1 MRKVARTAVLLL
13 GMMASM
19 AVAASTAFAGDYNT
33 PGGTVAGTQT
43 GGGGGGGGT
52 LPFTGADLLLYVV
65 VGAAIITSGVALR
78 AVSARRSR

>member
-43 GGGGGGGGT
+43 GGGGGGGT